1 MRYFFLGILFFSLT
15 TGCEVSEK
23 ESVYT
28 QPSFEEFLDLNCEA
42 RKLKDA
48 RFTLAER
55 LRKDQ
60 NYVSN
65 PDSLKKA
72 MASQSRE
79 LAERIRL
86 KLENITGDMSLNQK
100 RVFHDSLE
108 VRIAKMN
115 CE

>member
-1 MRYFFLGILFFSLT
+1 MRYVFLCIVIFGL

-23 ESVYT
+23 ESIYI
-28 QPSFEEFLDLNCEA
+28 QPAFEDFLELNCEA
-42 RKLKDA
+42 RKLKDE

-55 LRKDQ
+55 LRKDE

-72 MASQSRE
+72 LASQSRE

-86 KLENITGDMSLNQK
+86 QLEDLTGEMSLDQK
-100 RVFHDSLE
+100 RVFNDSLE
-108 VRIAKMN
+108 ARIVKMN
-115 CE
+115 CK

>member
-1 MRYFFLGILFFSLT
+1 MRYVFLCIVFFSLT
-15 TGCEVSEK
+15 TGCEVAEK
-23 ESVYT
+23 ESIYT

-42 RKLKDA
+42 RQLKDE

-79 LAERIRL
+79 LAERIRV
-86 KLENITGDMSLNQK
+86 KLEVMTGDMTLDQK
-100 RVFHDSLE
+100 RVFNDSLE
-108 VRIAKMN
+108 ARIAFMD
-115 CE
+115 CD